1 MLSRITSLALALAI
15 GASVVVGSPL
25 HSSEHNCTT
34 PPNLEDCSGMEMEP
48 SAAVLTTALCCFFEC
63 QEPGPTESAFNL
75 RAPTFSTKSFYNAA
89 LMASTTMRP
98 FPKEKWL
105 QSSSFN
111 PPDTYLKN
119 LALLI

>member
-1 MLSRITSLALALAI
+1 MLSKITSLALALAI

-25 HSSEHNCTT
+25 HSSEHSCTP
-34 PPNLEDCSGMEMEP
+34 PPNLEGCNKMGMGP
-48 SAAVLTTALCCFFEC
+48 SAAVLTTPLCCFFEC
-63 QEPGPTESAFNL
+63 QEPGPTGGAFNFPT
-75 RAPTFSTKSFYNAA
+75 PTFSTESFLKAA
-89 LMASTTMRP
+89 LPSTTTRP

-111 PPDTYLKN
+111 RPDTYLQN